1 MFCIAGLGYGLLL
14 GKTFAG
20 PLLDFLMYF
29 DVQVSPQVC
38 PFTYFYIFKTHL
50 YAILTTVSQSSHTL
64 VWELAARVIT
74 TALLF
79 GVF

>member
-14 GKTFAG
+14 GRTSAG

-29 DVQVSPQVC
+29 DVQVSPQVSQ
-38 PFTYFYIFKTHL
+38 FTYFFIVK
-50 YAILTTVSQSSHTL
+50 TVSRSSLTL